1 MNAVQATN
9 KESMQ
14 TIILE
19 QELACPAGAVWEIVS
34 DVCRSDWVPMV
45 DSITLNGDVRSFEMA
60 GVGQIQERILEVDHD
75 ALRLR
80 YSAIST
86 PANIEHHLA
95 MIYIVPNGNSCT
107 LQWNTEIS
115 PDRYVE
121 TVRGGMQLS
130 IDGLRKILRLS

>member
-1 MNAVQATN
+1 MKTV
-9 KESMQ
+9 S
-14 TIILE
+14 LE
-19 QELACPAGAVWEIVS
+19 HEFACPAGAVWEIVS

-45 DSITLNGDVRSFEMA
+45 DAIVMDGDVRSFEMA
-60 GVGQIQERILEVDHD
+60 GIGQIQERILEVDHD

-95 MIYIVPNGNSCT
+95 TICIVPEVDSCVLHWT
-107 LQWNTEIS
+107 TEIA
-115 PDRYVE
+115 PDQFAD

-130 IDGLRKILRLS
+130 ISGLRKVLGLE

>member
-1 MNAVQATN
+1 MKTV
-9 KESMQ
+9 S
-14 TIILE
+14 LE
-19 QELACPAGAVWEIVS
+19 QEFACPAGAVWEIVS

-45 DSITLNGDVRSFEMA
+45 DAIVMDGDVRSFEMA
-60 GVGQIQERILEVDHD
+60 GIGQIQERILEVDHD

-95 MIYIVPNGNSCT
+95 TICIVPEVDSCVLHWT
-107 LQWNTEIS
+107 TEIA
-115 PDRYVE
+115 PDQFAD

-130 IDGLRKILRLS
+130 ISGLRKVLGLE